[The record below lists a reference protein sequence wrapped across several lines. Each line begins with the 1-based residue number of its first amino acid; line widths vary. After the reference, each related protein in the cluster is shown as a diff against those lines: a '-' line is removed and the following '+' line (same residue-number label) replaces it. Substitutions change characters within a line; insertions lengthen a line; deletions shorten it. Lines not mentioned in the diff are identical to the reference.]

1 MKTITAKKAARLLP
15 SLEWDANKYTRGTCE
30 LVVGEPTYPGAGVL
44 AAMAASKAG
53 AGYVCVYTCAE
64 TAAALRV
71 AQPSCVC
78 WPIDSFNECF
88 HPTGSR
94 HPRAVAVG
102 CGFAGL
108 EASTATVLEVLSH
121 AYEPVLVDGG
131 GLAALATPA
140 GKEAL
145 RKRFEKGLATVIAPH
160 GGEAERIIDSFG
172 AELAGERRA
181 KAELRSVPA
190 AASDALFLARALGVV
205 CVLKGPNTYI
215 ADGNEECAD
224 EVIELAC
231 GTPALAKAGTGDVL
245 AGIVASLLA
254 QGMDPKDACILGT
267 YVHAQAGV
275 LAAAESSQL
284 CVCAEDVIAY
294 VPSAIRALEKKSLK

>member
-15 SLEWDANKYTRGTCE
+15 VLDWDANKYTRGTCE

-108 EASTATVLEVLSH
+108 EASIATVLEVLSH
-121 AYEPVLVDGG
+121 AHEPVLVDGG
-131 GLAALATPA
+131 GLAALVAPA

-145 RKRFEKGLATVIAPH
+145 RKRFENGLATVITPH

-172 AELAGERRA
+172 ADLAAARRA
-181 KAELRSVPA
+181 EAKRQGVPV
-190 AASDALFLARALGVV
+190 AASDALFLAQALGAV

-215 ADGNEECAD
+215 ADGNESCAD
-224 EVIELAC
+224 EVYELSC

-254 QGMDPKDACILGT
+254 QDIDPKDACVLGT

-275 LAAAESSQL
+275 LAASESCQL
-284 CVCAEDVIAY
+284 CVCAEDVISH
-294 VPSAIRALEKKSLK
+294 VPHAIRNLEKRALR